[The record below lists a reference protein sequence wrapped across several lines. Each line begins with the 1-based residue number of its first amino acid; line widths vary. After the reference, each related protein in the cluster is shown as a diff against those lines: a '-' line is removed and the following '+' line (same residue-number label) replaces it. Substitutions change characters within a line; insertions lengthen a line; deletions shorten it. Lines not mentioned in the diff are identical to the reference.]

1 MTAEETRSEHVL
13 RTSHVPLYLQ
23 IEEELRTL
31 VQSGELAPLSQVPS
45 EVDLASRFHVSRMT
59 ARKAVDR
66 LVSTGVLFRQT
77 GKGTFVAAPKIAHG
91 ISMQLSFSAAMRS
104 LGLDQRT
111 RVLSSG
117 VMTAPAN
124 IASALELPPGALIVH
139 LRRLRAV
146 EGEPAAIHQ
155 TYLPATYAGILQGDL
170 TGLLTGLMRSV
181 GAEVAESRDSV
192 EAVVALGDDA
202 RTLRVPEGSPL
213 IRIESV
219 ACSADG
225 EPLHY
230 TEGLYRGDRFRFNLG
245 TSRSPDLEIELKS

>member
-1 MTAEETRSEHVL
+1 MSAEQASPEHVV

-23 IEEELRTL
+23 IEEELRSL
-31 VQSGELAPLSQVPS
+31 VQSGELPPLAQVPS
-45 EVDLASRFHVSRMT
+45 EVELASRFHVSRMT

-66 LVSTGVLFRQT
+66 LVSTGVLFRQA

-104 LGLDQRT
+104 LGLDHRT
-111 RVLSSG
+111 RVLASG

-124 IASALELPPGALIVH
+124 IARALELPPGALIVH
-139 LRRLRAV
+139 LRRLRIV
-146 EGEPAAIHQ
+146 EQVPAALHE

-170 TGLLTGLMRSV
+170 TGSLTGLMREV

-192 EAVVALGDDA
+192 EAVVALGEDA
-202 RTLRVPEGSPL
+202 RALRVPEGSPL

-225 EPLHY
+225 QPLHY
-230 TEGLYRGDRFRFNLG
+230 SEGLYRGDRFRFNLG
-245 TSRSPDLEIELKS
+245 TSRSPDLEIELKA